1 MCESLSCIWFFAT
14 PWTVAIQA
22 SLSMEFSRQEYW
34 SGLPFPS
41 PEELPNPGVEPWSP
55 ASQADSLSSALQGTP
70 SKSLSHVWLFVTPW
84 TVATRLFCPQNSPG
98 YSTGVGYHSLL
109 QGIFPTQGSNQ
120 VSHIAG
126 GFFSSWATREA
137 HNSTLWM
144 DELVLIRT
152 FGSWGWL
159 LLPSIFMQLCC
170 IPVVHLPI
178 WM

>member
-120 VSHIAG
+120 VSRIAG
-126 GFFSSWATREA
+126 RFFTSWATREVRA
-137 HNSTLWM
+137 DLLSLQKNLPYLTLGFYELFIENSLKKQ
-144 DELVLIRT
+144 LLHLILT
-152 FGSWGWL
+152 Y
-159 LLPSIFMQLCC
+159 
-170 IPVVHLPI
+170 
-178 WM
+178 